1 MKKYRL
7 SLGFF
12 TIFLFVFLYTFT
24 SIPFY
29 IGLKK
34 TPNIKL
40 SEAILDVNDEIDI
53 KKEGAIG
60 ILSDKNLELFNPGH
74 EYMLFF
80 VATDKPNFTY
90 QDIHCREKKCA
101 NIIIITGDVYFE
113 KQIGKLYSYRIMF
126 NIKGALSEI
135 KEPIYCKV
143 FFVQMFAP
151 VHETNEICIPV
162 ERLLLS
168 IRKTKI
174 ESNVP
179 CDKILNNNSKGHE
192 SPIIIGGINRETT
205 SIVAHLTYISIK

>member
-1 MKKYRL
+1 MNIAISILCLLMKKYRL
-7 SLGFF
+7 SLSLF
-12 TIFLFVFLYTFT
+12 TIFLFIFLYTFT

-40 SEAILDVNDEIDI
+40 SETILDVNDYDKIDI
-53 KKEGAIG
+53 REEGVIE
-60 ILSDKNLELFNPGH
+60 ILSDKNLELFNPGY

-90 QDIHCREKKCA
+90 QDIHCREKNKCA
-101 NIIIITGDVYFE
+101 NIIIMTGDVYFE
-113 KQIGKLYSYRIMF
+113 KQIGKLYSYRVMF
-126 NIKGALSEI
+126 NIKGTLSEI
-135 KEPIYCKV
+135 KEPVYCKV

-174 ESNVP
+174 ESNIS
-179 CDKILNNNSKGHE
+179 CDKTSKEH
-192 SPIIIGGINRETT
+192 NDN
-205 SIVAHLTYISIK
+205 